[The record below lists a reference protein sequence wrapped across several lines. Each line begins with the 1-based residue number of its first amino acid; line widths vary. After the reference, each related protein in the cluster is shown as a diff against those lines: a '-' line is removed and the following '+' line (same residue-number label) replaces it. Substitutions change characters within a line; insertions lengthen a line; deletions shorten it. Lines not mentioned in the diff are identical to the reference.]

1 MLYKTIA
8 PVHLGR
14 AAAEWGTDIYF
25 EMLLESCVTYRKT
38 GLFMGSVGSL
48 GRVGVRV
55 CVVGGGWGDRKMAAP
70 FKGTH
75 LLYFDT
81 ALGR

>member
-1 MLYKTIA
+1 
-8 PVHLGR
+8 
-14 AAAEWGTDIYF
+14 
-25 EMLLESCVTYRKT
+25 MLLESCVTYRKT

-55 CVVGGGWGDRKMAAP
+55 CVAEGMMVGGVGDRKMAAP